1 MAVQIYNLWVLKS
14 YIISAIAE
22 AKNLNY
28 NSIIVMYDLIESTEH
43 EAYHMSG
50 SYSVKLDNLK
60 NGTYD
65 AVLTLDGNIV
75 SFKLDDKFIIRGWSV
90 YLFIG

>member
-1 MAVQIYNLWVLKS
+1 MAVQTYNLWVLKS

-75 SFKLDDKFIIRGWSV
+75 SFKLDDKFIIRG
-90 YLFIG
+90 

>member
-1 MAVQIYNLWVLKS
+1 MLKS

-28 NSIIVMYDLIESTEH
+28 NSIIVTYDLLESTNH
-43 EAYHMSG
+43 DAYHMRG
-50 SYSVKLDNLK
+50 SYNVKPDNLK

-65 AVLTLDGNIV
+65 AVLTLDVNII
-75 SFKLDDKFIIRGWSV
+75 F
-90 YLFIG
+90 

>member
-1 MAVQIYNLWVLKS
+1 MLKS

-28 NSIIVMYDLIESTEH
+28 NSIIVTYDLLESTDH
-43 EAYHMSG
+43 EAYHMRG
-50 SYSVKLDNLK
+50 SYGVKPDNLT

-75 SFKLDDKFIIRGWSV
+75 SFKLDDKFITRG
-90 YLFIG
+90 

>member
-28 NSIIVMYDLIESTEH
+28 NSIIVTNLSTRKKAAEFMMWLNFWH
-43 EAYHMSG
+43 VHH
-50 SYSVKLDNLK
+50 
-60 NGTYD
+60 
-65 AVLTLDGNIV
+65 
-75 SFKLDDKFIIRGWSV
+75 
-90 YLFIG
+90 